1 MEWFEPTGL
10 CNFIINS
17 ISLSLIAV
25 IMIDNKDRNTGQNW
39 RLVGVYDCHT

>member
-25 IMIDNKDRNTGQNW
+25 IMIDDKDRNNGQNG
-39 RLVGVYDCHT
+39 RLVGVYDYHT